1 MDIIKIT
8 MNGYGCE
15 IHRGVLIEENYKKI
29 EKYLDNVWVK
39 NLFRELEK
47 ETEIVTELK
56 EFGLINGDIK
66 IVVNDDLIIDTSI
79 KSFEVLVKHKKENIK
94 YPNTEG
100 IVITSIQHQEGL
112 FSDTTFI
119 LDGEFDLNKITLVK
133 KDISNKADN
142 ILVSSLYC
150 ELYYDGELLPM
161 IDNFTDLR
169 MSRLYFENKKN
180 EKNGKF

>member
-56 EFGLINGDIK
+56 ARTNLNSKDG
-66 IVVNDDLIIDTSI
+66 
-79 KSFEVLVKHKKENIK
+79 
-94 YPNTEG
+94 PNFMSHHHYIETNR
-100 IVITSIQHQEGL
+100 QEP
-112 FSDTTFI
+112 TQ
-119 LDGEFDLNKITLVK
+119 E
-133 KDISNKADN
+133 
-142 ILVSSLYC
+142 
-150 ELYYDGELLPM
+150 
-161 IDNFTDLR
+161 
-169 MSRLYFENKKN
+169 
-180 EKNGKF
+180 